1 MSKTYHL
8 KNKVVNDLYCR
19 SEEIYELIF
28 ILEEFV
34 KRFLDCA
41 ECNYAIPLIKHI
53 KERSETLYCKLMDVK
68 DKQNEFAD
76 LR

>member
-53 KERSETLYCKLMDVK
+53 K
-68 DKQNEFAD
+68 
-76 LR
+76 